1 MRKNNRNRKKTRA
14 RQQAF
19 EKPPVF
25 ETREVS
31 DPTEIQRNGISI
43 LAVGPDD
50 GEKPDEIQMIWHVPD
65 APYASC
71 LTFKEPHQLGALIEQ
86 MIAHR
91 NFVFPDAEP
100 IDPNAQL
107 KAQE

>member
-1 MRKNNRNRKKTRA
+1 MRKRDGNGTHRKKK
-14 RQQAF
+14 QHF
-19 EKPPVF
+19 EQ
-25 ETREVS
+25 REVS
-31 DPTEIQRNGISI
+31 DPAVIQRNGISI

-50 GEKPDEIQMIWHVPD
+50 DSAPDEIQMIWHVPG
-65 APYASC
+65 APYASR
-71 LTFKEPHQLGALIEQ
+71 LTFREPVALGALIEQ

-107 KAQE
+107 AEEGGNTS

>member
-1 MRKNNRNRKKTRA
+1 MNGKNGNGTHPEKK
-14 RQQAF
+14 QHF
-19 EKPPVF
+19 EQ
-25 ETREVS
+25 REVS

-50 GEKPDEIQMIWHVPD
+50 GSKPDEIQFIWHVPG
-65 APYASC
+65 APFAQR
-71 LTFKEPHQLGALIEQ
+71 LIFKEPEQLGALIEQ
-86 MIAHR
+86 MNAHR

-107 KAQE
+107 ETQE

>member
-1 MRKNNRNRKKTRA
+1 MNKQNGSRKNRKP
-14 RQQAF
+14 AF
-19 EKPPVF
+19 EK
-25 ETREVS
+25 REVS

-50 GEKPDEIQMIWHVPD
+50 GGDPDEIQMIWHVPG
-65 APYASC
+65 APYASR
-71 LTFKEPHQLGALIEQ
+71 LTFKEPIGLGALIEQ

-100 IDPNAQL
+100 IDPNARL
-107 KAQE
+107 ETQEGAERK

>member
-1 MRKNNRNRKKTRA
+1 MNKQNGNRKQDK
-14 RQQAF
+14 
-19 EKPPVF
+19 KPPVF

-43 LAVGPDD
+43 IAVGPDNGD
-50 GEKPDEIQMIWHVPD
+50 KPDEIQMIWHVPG
-65 APYASC
+65 APYASR
-71 LTFKEPHQLGALIEQ
+71 LTFKEPTQLGALIEQ

-91 NFVFPDAEP
+91 NFVFPDADP

-107 KAQE
+107 ETQEGNTP